1 MIDIP
6 TGIAAEIRGEMG
18 KRQISM
24 KELANQTGM
33 SYASIIR
40 KINEG
45 SRQLSIED
53 LSKISNALGIKIST
67 LVTRVEQALDTTPP
81 NPTNNPPALADSG
94 RVVSFVLDGRELHI
108 NETKAEQ
115 VFEHMQVCQVCNG
128 FEQAFAHVRDFQEGL

>member
-1 MIDIP
+1 MRAEMARQGIGP
-6 TGIAAEIRGEMG
+6 T
-18 KRQISM
+18 Q
-24 KELANQTGM
+24 LANKLN
-33 SYASIIR
+33 IR
-40 KINEG
+40 
-45 SRQLSIED
+45 RATLSNKLNGHSTFNPDE
-53 LSKISNALGIKIST
+53 ISTIAQKLGITASELT
-67 LVTRVEQALDTTPP
+67 SRAEQALDTTPP